1 MFKLLA
7 FLLILCIL
15 FGVETTRELFF
26 GTVGFIFWAIV
37 FLVGAGLLV
46 TIFKDYEP
54 DHEEEERK
62 KREDEA
68 KKAFYDAK
76 RKAAIKRQK
85 DWAAKH
91 PKKAKLLDVITDHPM
106 ITSLIVAFIIVAIV
120 VAVAI
125 MINI

>member
-7 FLLILCIL
+7 FLLVLCIL

-26 GTVGFIFWAIV
+26 GTIGFIFWAII

-68 KKAFYDAK
+68 RKAFYDAK
-76 RKAAIKRQK
+76 RKASIKRQK
-85 DWAAKH
+85 DWATKH
-91 PKKAKLLDVITDHPM
+91 PEKAKMLDAITDHPM
-106 ITSLIVAFIIVAIV
+106 ITSLIVAFIIVVIV
-120 VAVAI
+120 VAVTI
-125 MINI
+125 VINI

>member
-26 GTVGFIFWAIV
+26 GTVGFIFWAII

-68 KKAFYDAK
+68 RKAFYDAK
-76 RKAAIKRQK
+76 RKASIKRQK

-91 PKKAKLLDVITDHPM
+91 PKKAKALDVITDHPM

-125 MINI
+125 IINI

>member
-26 GTVGFIFWAIV
+26 GTVGFIFWAIIL
-37 FLVGAGLLV
+37 LVGAGLLV

-68 KKAFYDAK
+68 RKAFYGAK
-76 RKAAIKRQK
+76 HKAAIKRQK

-91 PKKAKLLDVITDHPM
+91 PKKARLLDVITDHPM
-106 ITSLIVAFIIVAIV
+106 ITSLTVAFIIVAIV

-125 MINI
+125 VMNI

>member
-7 FLLILCIL
+7 FLLILCVL

-26 GTVGFIFWAIV
+26 GTVGFIIWAIV

-68 KKAFYDAK
+68 RKAFYDAK
-76 RKAAIKRQK
+76 RKASIKRQK

-91 PKKAKLLDVITDHPM
+91 PKKAKLLDAIMDHPM
-106 ITSLIVAFIIVAIV
+106 VASLIVASIIVAIV

-125 MINI
+125 VISI

>member
-1 MFKLLA
+1 MFIWTISDIA
-7 FLLILCIL
+7 AVIIF
-15 FGVETTRELFF
+15 LFF
-26 GTVGFIFWAIV
+26 VI
-37 FLVGAGLLV
+37 AGIGGV
-46 TIFKDYEP
+46 ISAYSESRQR
-54 DHEEEERK
+54 EREEEARREEERK

-68 KKAFYDAK
+68 RKAFYDAK
-76 RKAAIKRQK
+76 HKASIKRQK

-91 PKKAKLLDVITDHPM
+91 PKKAKLLDAITDHPM

>member
-7 FLLILCIL
+7 FLLILCVL

-26 GTVGFIFWAIV
+26 GTVGFIFWAII

-76 RKAAIKRQK
+76 RKASIKRQK

-91 PKKAKLLDVITDHPM
+91 PKKAKLLGTITDHPM
-106 ITSLIVAFIIVAIV
+106 ATSLIVAFTIVAIV
-120 VAVAI
+120 VAVAVVL
-125 MINI
+125 NI

>member
-7 FLLILCIL
+7 FLLILCVL

-26 GTVGFIFWAIV
+26 GAVGFIIWAIV

-68 KKAFYDAK
+68 RKAFYDAK
-76 RKAAIKRQK
+76 RKASIKRQK

-91 PKKAKLLDVITDHPM
+91 PKKAKLLDAIMDHPM
-106 ITSLIVAFIIVAIV
+106 VASLIVASIIVAIV

-125 MINI
+125 VISI